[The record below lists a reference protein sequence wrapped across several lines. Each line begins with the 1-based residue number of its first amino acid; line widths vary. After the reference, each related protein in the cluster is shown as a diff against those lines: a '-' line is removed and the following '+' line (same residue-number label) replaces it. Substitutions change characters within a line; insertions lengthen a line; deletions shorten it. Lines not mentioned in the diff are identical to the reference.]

1 MTMSS
6 ADWEVLSDGPERFE
20 DGTLPFLDI
29 VALRHGGACC
39 WGDGAYLLAGLL
51 GTCLRTGLLPAGV
64 TGNCGLRGAPVQQL
78 SEVCVQLCARG
89 GRIVWGGGWTRADR
103 LPTTSSPNAA
113 ADTSRLSSSKPL
125 TLSQQPELSHTHD
138 QPCPLSP
145 CEQASG
151 CFAAWAGCKPLSGT

>member
-51 GTCLRTGLLPAGV
+51 WTCLWMGLLPAGAREPRF
-64 TGNCGLRGAPVQQL
+64 GWSARAAGLRSQCAL
-78 SEVCVQLCARG
+78 VCMWWQDGV
-89 GRIVWGGGWTRADR
+89 GWR
-103 LPTTSSPNAA
+103 LGV
-113 ADTSRLSSSKPL
+113 RR
-125 TLSQQPELSHTHD
+125 
-138 QPCPLSP
+138 
-145 CEQASG
+145 
-151 CFAAWAGCKPLSGT
+151 